1 MSNYKNDSVSTVGMV
16 QEDQSYKNS
25 HISRR
30 LNLQAILDL
39 DKSRSLKKIKRN
51 LSNIKYVSNDA
62 NI

>member
-1 MSNYKNDSVSTVGMV
+1 MSNYKDESMSKVDVV
-16 QEDQSYKNS
+16 QEDQSHKNS

-30 LNLQAILDL
+30 LNLQAVLDL

>member
-1 MSNYKNDSVSTVGMV
+1 MSNYKDDSVSIGAF
-16 QEDQSYKNS
+16 QEDQCYKNR